1 VASITALQLLE
12 IYFVTLYA
20 QLTRNLLAIVKFLV
34 DNVKTVGLSSLK
46 QHNIVSFAEIVVKL
60 SVATYT

>member
-1 VASITALQLLE
+1 MASITALQLLE

-46 QHNIVSFAEIVVKL
+46 QHNIVSFVEIVVKL

>member
-46 QHNIVSFAEIVVKL
+46 QHNIVSFVEIVVKL

>member
-1 VASITALQLLE
+1 MASITALQLLE